1 MAVAEIVPP
10 INRPVAGIVARLA
23 SAAAMALMF
32 ALIKLTAA
40 RGVHIVESVFY
51 RQLFSLPLIAAWVA
65 MGPGFASLRTTRAP
79 AHIKRMI
86 VGLIGMVLNFAGVI
100 MLPLPEATV
109 IGFTVPLFATMFA
122 AFFLNER
129 TGIFRWSAVIIGF
142 AGIVIAFPPNGA
154 SLHSTGAAIALAG
167 AVMTAVVS
175 ILIRQLGATEP
186 APTTVF
192 WFSASSLVP
201 AGIAMLFFARPHDA
215 TTWALLLAAGV
226 SGGIGQLLL
235 TSALR
240 LAPVSVVLPMDYS
253 GLIWATILGWL
264 LFDKLPVSTTL
275 MGAPIIIASGLVIL
289 WREHYLGKMRTKA
302 ML

>member
-1 MAVAEIVPP
+1 
-10 INRPVAGIVARLA
+10 
-23 SAAAMALMF
+23 
-32 ALIKLTAA
+32 
-40 RGVHIVESVFY
+40 
-51 RQLFSLPLIAAWVA
+51 
-65 MGPGFASLRTTRAP
+65 
-79 AHIKRMI
+79 
-86 VGLIGMVLNFAGVI
+86 
-100 MLPLPEATV
+100 
-109 IGFTVPLFATMFA
+109 
-122 AFFLNER
+122 
-129 TGIFRWSAVIIGF
+129 
-142 AGIVIAFPPNGA
+142 
-154 SLHSTGAAIALAG
+154 
-167 AVMTAVVS
+167 MTAVVS